1 MLIKTLKLKALQK
14 QLAINAAMLIAKLHA
29 VVNAK
34 AKKVTKPKQALKR
47 AALKFAAAIVAKE
60 QAPKN
65 PALVNQTPKQMQV
78 PKRQLKLPKSETKL
92 LTITFGR

>member
-34 AKKVTKPKQALKR
+34 AKKETKPKQALKK
-47 AALKFAAAIVAKE
+47 AALKLAAAIVAKE
-60 QAPKN
+60 AALKDLAAVNLPPERMQAS
-65 PALVNQTPKQMQV
+65 
-78 PKRQLKLPKSETKL
+78 KRQLPRKSEIKL
-92 LTITFGR
+92 LAKTFGR